1 MARNPLTRAAALLTA
16 SMMLAGCVT
25 TQAGRIGYDDGSDG
39 CRPQLAALDATGD
52 FYGEDI
58 LQGAAVGALSGAL
71 IGGLASGRWQGAL
84 IGAAVGGAAG
94 ATVGYLSAVQR
105 QARDQSAV
113 YAQISADLGREN
125 AQLDRTQV
133 AFSQLMD
140 CRLFAAARVRELVAT
155 GRMDRV
161 SGQQQLANIRARFQA
176 DIQLAQSINGKITAR
191 GTEFDTAIDTVVPGG
206 KASIQT
212 AMYRPPPVRVAPRR
226 PVEVKF
232 QPSATSASIGRV
244 SPGDVVS
251 VRPGPSGFALVET
264 ASGVRGYAPADAF
277 PAQQRA
283 PARASDGAASSAAAT
298 ASGGADVRSL
308 AATNISRRENFA
320 ESVSNAERLAQA
332 GGGFELAG

>member
-1 MARNPLTRAAALLTA
+1 MARHPLTRATALLTA
-16 SMMLAGCVT
+16 SMMLAACVT

-39 CRPQLAALDATGD
+39 CRPQLVALDATGD

-58 LQGAAVGALSGAL
+58 LQGAAVGALGGAL
-71 IGGLASGRWQGAL
+71 IGGLASGRWEGAL

-113 YAQISADLGREN
+113 FAQISADLGREN

-176 DIQLAQSINGKITAR
+176 DIQLAQSINGRISAR
-191 GTEFDTAIDTVVPGG
+191 GTEFDKAIDTVVPGG

-232 QPSATSASIGRV
+232 QPNANSANIARV
-244 SPGDVVS
+244 NQGDVVS
-251 VRPGPSGFALVET
+251 VRPGPPGFALVET

-277 PAQQRA
+277 PAQRATARPGAEA
-283 PARASDGAASSAAAT
+283 PAATGQQAAA
-298 ASGGADVRSL
+298 AGDVRSL

-320 ESVSNAERLAQA
+320 ESVGNAERLAQA